1 MAKQGKRNRQRE
13 IGKRNRS
20 TAKQPLKNPTKKA
33 TKAPAKPAKND
44 RKKPRKVTGT
54 VRKVV
59 NGKPTDEMLTAEEA
73 FNDSQQAVEQVLF
86 AERHGSQEEI
96 RLVRLAYRQYQKK
109 RFRSK

>member
-1 MAKQGKRNRQRE
+1 MAKQSKRV
-13 IGKRNRS
+13 KS
-20 TAKQPLKNPTKKA
+20 TAKTPVKHPTKKA

-54 VRKVV
+54 VRKIVS
-59 NGKPTDEMLTAEEA
+59 GKPTDEMLTAEEA
-73 FNDSQQAVEQVLF
+73 FTDSQQAVEQVLF
-86 AERHGSQEEI
+86 AERHGSKEEL